1 MILGG
6 HVVGL
11 TGGALNASQIIQMEK
26 EHYLHVFDRRSIVV
40 VRGEG
45 AYLFDS
51 EGRRYLD
58 FWAGIAVNAVGYGQP
73 RVVKAICE
81 QAQNL
86 IHSSNT
92 YYTPARS
99 RLAAKLAEM
108 SGGYASFFVNSGA
121 EADETAIKLAR
132 KYMRTKTGDRDRYV
146 IIVFQDNFLGRTLAC
161 MAGGGVPQHE
171 VDFGPLPEG
180 FTHVPLNDVAA
191 LQAAVT
197 NRTCAIMVEALQG
210 QYAGMRMISPEL
222 AVAINDIQTSEGIL
236 VIADEVQCG
245 MGRSGRFFAFQHF
258 GLDPDIITSA
268 KALGGGVPIG
278 ATLAKPYLMDTLG
291 PLDHGTT
298 FGGNPLACASALA
311 TLEVIEE
318 LGLVGRVGDYFA
330 SRLREVKERHPLV
343 DEVKGSGLMLG
354 MSLKE
359 NRVRELMKEGADGFL
374 LFGSAKKHIAR
385 FLPPLI
391 ITESE
396 VDEAVAALD
405 QALTALESV

>member
-1 MILGG
+1 M
-6 HVVGL
+6 
-11 TGGALNASQIIQMEK
+11 GANGNTLSTSQIIQMEE
-26 EHYLHVFDRRSIVV
+26 EHYLHVFDRRPIAV
-40 VRGEG
+40 VRGAG

-51 EGRRYLD
+51 EGRQYLD

-73 RVVKAICE
+73 QVVKAICE

-92 YYTPARS
+92 YYTPLRS
-99 RLAAKLAEM
+99 RLAAKLADM

-132 KYMRTKTGDRDRYV
+132 KYMRSRTGDHNRYE

-171 VDFGPLPEG
+171 VDFGPLPAG
-180 FTHVPLNDVAA
+180 FTHVPLNDVTT

-197 NRTCAIMVEALQG
+197 NRTCAIVVETLQG

-222 AVAINDIQTSEGIL
+222 AAAITDIQASEGIL

-245 MGRSGRFFAFQHF
+245 MGRSGKFFAFQHF

-298 FGGNPLACASALA
+298 FGGSPLACASALA
-311 TLEVIEE
+311 TLEVIED
-318 LGLVGRVGDYFA
+318 LGLVEQAGRIGNYFA
-330 SRLREVKERHPLV
+330 SRLRVVKERHPLV
-343 DEVKGSGLMLG
+343 DEVEGLGLMLG

-359 NRVRELMKEGADGFL
+359 DRVHELMKESADRFL
-374 LFGSAKKHIAR
+374 LFGKAKKHIAR

-391 ITESE
+391 VTESE
-396 VDEAVAALD
+396 VDQAVAVID
-405 QALTALESV
+405 QALGALEPL